1 MLQQNKILL
10 WFTEKVH
17 NDKQPIHCYS
27 QNIAVRH
34 QIIFLL
40 PLEANWDSGTIQVTG
55 KKHTTATFYKINGKL
70 DLSNSF
76 KMAKNK
82 EVWEETRYHHNTK
95 QTWRCFNSFVI
106 TNLTKLVHIMI
117 NKRLSFTTE
126 LEAQH
131 KLWFLIGF

>member
-40 PLEANWDSGTIQVTG
+40 PLEANWD
-55 KKHTTATFYKINGKL
+55 F
-70 DLSNSF
+70 
-76 KMAKNK
+76 
-82 EVWEETRYHHNTK
+82 RHNTGYWK
-95 QTWRCFNSFVI
+95 KNTQHPHF
-106 TNLTKLVHIMI
+106 TKLMV
-117 NKRLSFTTE
+117 N
-126 LEAQH
+126 
-131 KLWFLIGF
+131 